1 MCQNCAVL
9 SQVNHSC
16 GHQLLLV
23 KNFSKYCLFYPHK
36 DTEFHMAAIA
46 YSNYPTDY
54 PCKTCAL
61 REVAAKKG
69 IHKQERKDFIRERY
83 ANTKEAFSKE
93 DAKWYLDTA
102 KKSQEGVD
110 ANQIEELNERAKNQI
125 KYYLGR
131 GGNKELGRRDKA
143 ILLKTILQ
151 VPEVIDRHALVVTFG
166 SYVGWNQKKNQPK
179 FMHYSEMGTYRDV
192 ARKGGM
198 LKALEEGFGQRP
210 CDA

>member
-23 KNFSKYCLFYPHK
+23 KNFSKFCLFYPHK

-46 YSNYPTDY
+46 YSNHPTEY
-54 PCKTCAL
+54 PCQSCAL
-61 REVAAKKG
+61 REEAAEKG
-69 IHKQERKDFIRERY
+69 IHKQGRRDFIRKRY
-83 ANTKEAFSKE
+83 AETKEASSKE

-102 KKSQEGVD
+102 KKSQKGVD
-110 ANQIEELNERAKNQI
+110 AVKIEELNKHAKKQI

-131 GGNKELGRRDKA
+131 GGYKALRRGDKA

-166 SYVGWNQKKNQPK
+166 SYVGWNQKKNCPK
-179 FMHYSEMGTYRDV
+179 FIHYSEMSALRDI

-198 LKALEEGFGQRP
+198 LKALEAGLGQGPR
-210 CDA
+210 DA